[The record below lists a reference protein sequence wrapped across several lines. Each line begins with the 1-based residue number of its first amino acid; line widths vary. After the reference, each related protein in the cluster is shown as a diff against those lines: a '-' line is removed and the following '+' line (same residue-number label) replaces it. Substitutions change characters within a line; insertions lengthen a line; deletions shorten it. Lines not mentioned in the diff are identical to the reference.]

1 MLKPRLQ
8 LIAIISLIV
17 GVASTGLEVPSNV
30 KLLNTAEISLTETN
44 GNVGRRR
51 LGAEWLS
58 WFAALAHGPLHIHP
72 HHPPHGDGGGG
83 GSGGGSSGGGS
94 SGGGSSSGGSSS
106 GGSSSGSG
114 GSSSGSGGSS
124 SSSSSSS
131 SGGGSSSNGASDET
145 HTIMNAP
152 RTLTGFLLGAA
163 VVVAAIGA
171 AVVGKKK
178 NREPKAHPLNGGIAK
193 RIGLFSNFAARAGNR
208 PNSSIEMPVTV

>member
-8 LIAIISLIV
+8 QIV
-17 GVASTGLEVPSNV
+17 ILSCWIVAVASTGLEVPSNV
-30 KLLNTAEISLTETN
+30 KPLNTADISLTETN

-72 HHPPHGDGGGG
+72 PHHPPHGGGGG
-83 GSGGGSSGGGS
+83 SGGGS

-106 GGSSSGSG
+106 GGGGSGSN
-114 GSSSGSGGSS
+114 GGSS
-124 SSSSSSS
+124 SSSSSSNS
-131 SGGGSSSNGASDET
+131 NAGGDGSSSSSAGAET

>member
-83 GSGGGSSGGGS
+83 GSGGGSSGG
-94 SGGGSSSGGSSS
+94 
-106 GGSSSGSG
+106 
-114 GSSSGSGGSS
+114 SGGSS

-131 SGGGSSSNGASDET
+131 SGGGSGGSSSNGASDET